1 MNTITTGHYPAT
13 PDQQVLSLM
22 LYCPSHGRHT
32 AMMVQAED
40 FRDEVDRIIFST
52 LHAGYFRD
60 LPPDSGAVTDAILS
74 HDIGWDSDRVARYL
88 EHLKLAVPPLERLDE
103 CVRAMKQR
111 TERRRQDEIEAAFRR
126 PVRESDTSAQTRQW
140 GPGKLYLVED
150 PKPHDGALQF
160 CDWRD
165 LLPHYGDIEWVWQN
179 WLPRGMVS
187 ILAAETGIGKTACA
201 MGLAGVL
208 TAPADQWPDGLPG
221 PDRPERVVFIE
232 TENRTHLLLQRLEG
246 WGLGGFE
253 LVKQLPRAGR
263 GGIDIA
269 APAQQQAIANAVKR
283 TGARLLI
290 IDSLSAGHRLDEN
303 SKQMKRLLL
312 DLCGLAQQANVALLA
327 IHHLRKRRGSE
338 SATTTLD
345 RLRGS
350 STIAQLAVVTL
361 TLERPDPGS
370 RTLALRQIKN
380 NVAPEQPPVGM
391 QITEAGIVW
400 TDAPEGVEEQ
410 GPTAKRPVDSARE
423 FVIKSLLGGPMQMKM
438 LYELGAAEGFSETT
452 LYRATT
458 GLGLERPQWGWVAL
472 PEHILRLKCE
482 EGEEVKK

>member
-1 MNTITTGHYPAT
+1 MNTISTGHYPAT

-22 LYCPSHGRHT
+22 LYSPPLGRY
-32 AMMVQAED
+32 AGMMVRPDD
-40 FRDEVDRIIFST
+40 FSDEVDRIIYST
-52 LHAGYFRD
+52 LRAAYHRD
-60 LPPDSGAVTDAILS
+60 LPPDACAVTDAILS
-74 HDIGWDSDRVARYL
+74 HDIGWDRDRIARYL
-88 EHLKLAVPPLERLDE
+88 EILKLAVPPPERLDE

-111 TERRRQDEIEAAFRR
+111 TEQRRQDEIEAAFRR
-126 PVRESDTSAQTRQW
+126 PAHEREVSGQTGQF

-150 PKPHDGALQF
+150 PKPNDGALQF
-160 CDWRD
+160 CDWTD

-208 TAPADQWPDGLPG
+208 TGPGDEWPDGLPG
-221 PDRPERVVFIE
+221 PEQPERVVFIE
-232 TENRTHLLLQRLEG
+232 TESRTHLLLQRLEG

-253 LVKQLPRAGR
+253 LVRQLPRADR

-269 APAQQQAIANAVKR
+269 ARAQQEAIANAVKR

-312 DLCGLAQQANVALLA
+312 DLCRLAQQTNVALLA
-327 IHHLRKRRGSE
+327 IHHLRKRRGNE
-338 SATTTLD
+338 STMTNLD

-361 TLERPDPGS
+361 ILERPDPSS

-391 QITEAGIVW
+391 QITQAGVMW

-410 GPTAKRPVDSARE
+410 GSALERARE
-423 FVIKSLLGGPMQMKM
+423 FVLGALEEGPVESTVLYERGAKYDLSRSTVYRAVKSL
-438 LYELGAAEGFSETT
+438 
-452 LYRATT
+452 
-458 GLGLERPQWGWVAL
+458 GLDRS
-472 PEHILRLKCE
+472 
-482 EGEEVKK
+482 

>member
-1 MNTITTGHYPAT
+1 MNTISTGRYPAT

-22 LYCPSHGRHT
+22 LYCPPHGRYV
-32 AMMVQAED
+32 AMMVNPED
-40 FRDEVDRIIFST
+40 FHDKVDRIIFST

-74 HDIGWDSDRVARYL
+74 HDIGWDRERVASYL
-88 EHLKLAVPPLERLDE
+88 EILKLAIPPLERLDE
-103 CVRAMKQR
+103 CVRTMKQR
-111 TERRRQDEIEAAFRR
+111 TEQRRQDEIEAAFRR
-126 PVRESDTSAQTRQW
+126 PVHEPETSGQTRQF

-150 PKPHDGALQF
+150 PKPNDGALQF
-160 CDWRD
+160 CDWKD
-165 LLPHYGDIEWVWQN
+165 LLPHYGDIEWVWKD

-208 TAPADQWPDGLPG
+208 TAPGEEWPDGLPG
-221 PDRPERVVFIE
+221 PEQPERVVFIE
-232 TENRTHLLLQRLEG
+232 TENRTHLLLQRLWG
-246 WGLGGFE
+246 WGLEGFE
-253 LVKQLPRAGR
+253 LVRQLPRADR

-269 APAQQQAIANAVKR
+269 APAQQQAIAKAVKR

-312 DLCGLAQQANVALLA
+312 DLCRLAQEANVALLA
-327 IHHLRKRRGSE
+327 IHHLRKRRGNE
-338 SATTTLD
+338 STSTNLD

-350 STIAQLAVVTL
+350 TTIAQLAVVTL

-391 QITEAGIVW
+391 QITQDGVVW
-400 TDAPEGVEEQ
+400 TEAPEGAEDKGSALERARDFVLGALEDGPVESIVLYER
-410 GPTAKRPVDSARE
+410 GAKHNLSRSTVYRA
-423 FVIKSLLGGPMQMKM
+423 VKSL
-438 LYELGAAEGFSETT
+438 
-452 LYRATT
+452 
-458 GLGLERPQWGWVAL
+458 GLDRSQYGWVAL
-472 PEHILRLKCE
+472 QEDAMQLDSEMPE
-482 EGEEVKK
+482 